1 MRKGSIP
8 ARTDI
13 TAEERAQFN
22 PYLQSCMEDWARDAI
37 VPSVMHGAAAPES
50 WVVDFKDAINLFL
63 VTKDVAG
70 TQAALVAAAKA
81 ALGK

>member
-1 MRKGSIP
+1 
-8 ARTDI
+8 
-13 TAEERAQFN
+13 
-22 PYLQSCMEDWARDAI
+22 
-37 VPSVMHGAAAPES
+37 
-50 WVVDFKDAINLFL
+50 VDFKDAINLFL